1 MKYLRQFGIILAVSS
16 IGELLNNFI
25 PLPIPGSIYGIIIML
40 VLLITKVIKVSQVK
54 EVSGFLIE
62 IMPVMFI
69 PAAAGLITSW
79 GQFEPILIPV
89 VVVIIVTTILVMG
102 ITGKV
107 VDLFIKGD
115 ENEL

>member
-62 IMPVMFI
+62 IMFI
-69 PAAAGLITSW
+69 PGAAGLITSW
-79 GQFEPILIPV
+79 GQLEPILIPV